1 MNAKK
6 TNTKKILNI
15 VVNVILWLFV
25 AFAVVVTVVAVT
37 ASANKKNVPVVGGK
51 CFLSVQSQS
60 MNAAK
65 PEGVASDKPA
75 GFAQG
80 DMIVGRYIC
89 DDDKAIDALE
99 AGDVITFEFDINGD
113 GQISPGEYNTH
124 RIIAVKT
131 GSDGKAVSFV
141 TKGDNNEMQDANA
154 VTRSKIIAV
163 YTGSKIGGLGAAQTF
178 LGSQLGFGLCILL
191 PLMAFFIALV
201 CGIPFT
207 DTAEGNPGI
216 LTLLFVKGPLRLGS
230 SMIMMIFGAAHLA
243 VSLQSFRKS

>member
-124 RIIAVKT
+124 RIIAVNT
-131 GSDGKAVSFV
+131 GSDGKA
-141 TKGDNNEMQDANA
+141 
-154 VTRSKIIAV
+154 
-163 YTGSKIGGLGAAQTF
+163 
-178 LGSQLGFGLCILL
+178 
-191 PLMAFFIALV
+191 
-201 CGIPFT
+201 
-207 DTAEGNPGI
+207 
-216 LTLLFVKGPLRLGS
+216 
-230 SMIMMIFGAAHLA
+230 
-243 VSLQSFRKS
+243 